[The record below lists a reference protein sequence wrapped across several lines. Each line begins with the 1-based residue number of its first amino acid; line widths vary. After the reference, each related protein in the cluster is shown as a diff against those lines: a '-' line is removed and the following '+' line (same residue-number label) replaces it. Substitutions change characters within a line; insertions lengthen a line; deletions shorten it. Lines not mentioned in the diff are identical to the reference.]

1 MIGREAQVQPSRRS
15 FLRQA
20 AVLGAFPLL
29 AVQRT
34 GDRGGTGTHTPG
46 TSPVA
51 FPRTDPDRVRTVV
64 GASHGNIDLVRTLV
78 TEQPS
83 LAKASWDWQ
92 LGDWET
98 PLGAASHVGR
108 RDIAE
113 LLIAHGARPTIFSAA
128 MLGQID
134 TVRAYLEADPDL
146 FLLHG
151 PHGISLTRHAEAGGA
166 DAADVVGY
174 LHERFG
180 PDPVPFG
187 FEAGEREAARY
198 GGRFRFDAE
207 PPVELVVGVR
217 NGWLMVGAGADPTGR
232 MLPVDGEDDV
242 FHPTGSPAVRLT
254 FHVRDGRTTRLDV
267 TDGPFSGTGER
278 VDG

>member
-1 MIGREAQVQPSRRS
+1 MIRREALTQPSRRS

-20 AVLGAFPLL
+20 GLLGAFPLL
-29 AVQRT
+29 GVKGVEDPAPDAT
-34 GDRGGTGTHTPG
+34 GAADAPTL
-46 TSPVA
+46 S
-51 FPRTDPDRVRTVV
+51 FPHSDPDRVRSVV

-113 LLIAHGARPTIFSAA
+113 LLIAHGARPTLFSAA

-134 TVRAYLEADPDL
+134 TVRAYLEADPAL

-174 LHERFG
+174 LLERFG

-187 FEAGEREAARY
+187 FEAGEREEARY
-198 GGRFRFDAE
+198 GGRFRFDTE
-207 PPVELVVGVR
+207 PPAELVVGVR

-232 MLPVDGEDDV
+232 ILPVEGEDDT
-242 FHPTGSPAVRLT
+242 FHPTGSPAVRMV
-254 FHVRDGRTTRLDV
+254 FYIHDGRAARLDV
-267 TDGPFSGTGER
+267 TDGPFSGSGER
-278 VDG
+278 VDV

>member
-1 MIGREAQVQPSRRS
+1 MIRREPPIQPSRRS

-20 AVLGAFPLL
+20 GLLGALPLL
-29 AVQRT
+29 ALPRA
-34 GDRGGTGTHTPG
+34 GDRAA
-46 TSPVA
+46 SNA
-51 FPRTDPDRVRTVV
+51 SFPHTDPDRARAVV

-113 LLIAHGARPTIFSAA
+113 LLIAHGARPTLFSAA

-134 TVRAYLEADPDL
+134 TVRAYLEADPAL
-146 FLLHG
+146 FRLHG
-151 PHGISLTRHAEAGGA
+151 PHGISLTRHAEAGGT

-174 LHERFG
+174 LLERFG

-187 FEAGEREAARY
+187 FPAGEREEARY
-198 GGRFRFDAE
+198 GGRFRFDGE

-242 FHPTGSPAVRLT
+242 FHPTGSPAVRLS
-254 FHVRDGRTTRLDV
+254 FHIRDGRTARLHV
-267 TDGPFSGTGER
+267 TDGPFSGSGER
-278 VDG
+278 VGG

>member
-1 MIGREAQVQPSRRS
+1 MIGREAQVQTSRRS

-20 AVLGAFPLL
+20 GVLGAFPLL
-29 AVQRT
+29 AVQGP
-34 GDRGGTGTHTPG
+34 GDRAA
-46 TSPVA
+46 SRA
-51 FPRTDPDRVRTVV
+51 FFPHTDPDRVRSVV
-64 GASHGNIDLVRTLV
+64 GASHGNIDLVRSLV

-83 LAKASWDWQ
+83 LAKVSWDWQ

-113 LLIAHGARPTIFSAA
+113 LLIAHGARPTLFSAA

-134 TVRAYLEADPDL
+134 TVRAYLEADPSL

-151 PHGISLTRHAEAGGA
+151 PHGISLTRHAQAGGA

-174 LHERFG
+174 LLERFG

-198 GGRFRFDAE
+198 GGRFRFDTD

-254 FHVRDGRTTRLDV
+254 FRVRDGRTTRLDV